1 MLGVHAH
8 KTSADPE
15 NGGAGNG
22 DAGHAGTGNGG
33 AVGHSDTSPSDAGH
47 EMC

>member
-8 KTSADPE
+8 NTSADPE
-15 NGGAGNG
+15 NGGAGDG
-22 DAGHAGTGNGG
+22 GAGNGG

-47 EMC
+47 ETR